1 MSETPTDTPITLEF
15 LAQQQGRILSEIGI
29 LRDDMMVLSAIVRRM
44 DATMAGMLEEI
55 RAVHAQHAR
64 LDHRVAQIENRT

>member
-1 MSETPTDTPITLEF
+1 MSDAPITLDF

-44 DATMAGMLEEI
+44 DATLAGTLEEI
-55 RAVHAQHAR
+55 RAIHGQYAR
-64 LDHRVAQIENRT
+64 LEHRVTQTEKR